1 MTTEREAFEEWVCN
15 VHCIPSVRLKYFP
28 EHDYYFNDDVQ
39 DMYAAFKAGRA
50 PLLKR
55 IEELEADKEEYLS
68 MKRECTNE
76 NCCC

>member
-1 MTTEREAFEEWVCN
+1 MTTEREEFEEWWYGTTASEEN
-15 VHCIPSVRLKYFP
+15 ESR
-28 EHDYYFNDDVQ
+28 NS
-39 DMYAAFKAGRA
+39 AFEGWLSGRA